1 MLDHYLKTIF
11 RNLAKQKL
19 NSAINILGLSL
30 GLAISLLIW
39 IFVLHQLSYDRFIS
53 DHNSIYRIHSNVTLG
68 QGDPQIV
75 PTAMFPIGEQA
86 FNDFPEIENFV
97 RFTSYYS
104 SPEILVEGEVE
115 TLTGILFADST
126 FFTIFNFPFLAGNP
140 ETALIHPSSLVLT
153 KSTSERFFGGS
164 QNALNKQVS
173 IQGRSFQITGVIE
186 NLPDNTHLQFNAM
199 SNHESLPESV
209 KISGTNFFTYLKLR
223 PGANISELEKKLDAT
238 VESHIKSNPLYQG
251 LHFVINNK
259 LMKLT
264 DIHLHS
270 NLVWELKS
278 NGSHKNVLI
287 FTILAI
293 FILFIAIINYVNLA
307 TARSNMR
314 SKELGMRKVVGASR
328 GKLIHQILFESLVIT
343 LISFFLAFA
352 LYEIFAGFFSQ
363 SLGIHFKTAVLLSPK
378 GMLVVFMFLLFTS
391 FLAGLYPAIYM
402 AAFDPVKILKGEM
415 VKGTKGKLF
424 RRILVIFQF
433 SITIFIISSLLLIT
447 KQLRYMQATDLGFDK
462 EQVLIVR
469 NVSSNIWRSFPEV
482 RHELESRSGIIRAAG
497 ANFIYG
503 AGNRIDMIAEKG
515 VSKESGVTADIL
527 TIDSGFLD
535 VMGIELIQGR
545 NFDPDSEIDLHEGFI
560 LNQTAVKALAM
571 EDPLNK
577 PLDLFGRQGPLI
589 GIIKDFNL
597 KSLHQPVEPLVF
609 IFAKSGFPHVYLK
622 VTPGD
627 FGKIQQEITEVLNAF
642 DPAYVPDII
651 FMDDR
656 IQSLYHK
663 EKDSATLL
671 STGALLAI
679 IISILG
685 VYGLASF
692 SAERRIKE
700 IGIRKI
706 LGASLPKL
714 LWEFNRESVILVVI
728 AFVLASPLAWLAM
741 DVWLNNFVVRVTINP
756 LWFIL
761 PGLAAMLLSA
771 ATISIQAWI
780 TARAN
785 PIEALRAE

>member
-1 MLDHYLKTIF
+1 MLGHYIKTIF
-11 RNLAKQKL
+11 RNLAKQKV
-19 NSAINILGLSL
+19 NSAINILGLSF

-39 IFVLHQLSYDRFIS
+39 VFVLHQLSYDKFIS
-53 DHNSIYRIHSNVTLG
+53 DHNRIYRIHSHVTLG
-68 QGDPQIV
+68 QGDPQVI
-75 PTAMFPIGEQA
+75 PTVMFPIGEQA

-97 RFTSYYS
+97 RFTSYYI
-104 SPEILVEGEVE
+104 SPEIVVEGAVT
-115 TLTGILFADST
+115 TLTGIMFADST
-126 FFTIFNFPFLAGNP
+126 FFTIFDFPFLEGDP

-153 KSTSERFFGGS
+153 KSTAERFFGGS

-173 IQGRSFQITGVIE
+173 MQGKSFQITGVTE
-186 NLPDNTHLQFNAM
+186 DLPENTHLHFNAIG
-199 SNHESLPESV
+199 NHESLPDDV
-209 KISGTNFFTYLKLR
+209 KISGTNFYTYLKLS
-223 PGANISELEKKLDAT
+223 PGVNINELENKLDET
-238 VESHIKSNPLYQG
+238 VESHIQSNPLYEG
-251 LHFVINNK
+251 FHFVINNK

-270 NLVWELKS
+270 NLVWEMKS

-287 FTILAI
+287 FTVLAV

-328 GKLIHQILFESLVIT
+328 GKLIRQILFESLVIT

-363 SLGIHFKTAVLLSPK
+363 SLGIHFKTAVLLSLR
-378 GMLVVFMFLLFTS
+378 GMLFVFMFLLFTS
-391 FLAGLYPAIYM
+391 FLAGLYPAFYM
-402 AAFDPVKILKGEM
+402 AAFDPVKILKGQM

-424 RRILVIFQF
+424 RRMLVIFQF
-433 SITIFIISSLLLIT
+433 SITIFIISSLLVIT
-447 KQLRYMQATDLGFDK
+447 KQLRFMQAIDLGFDK

-469 NVSSNIWRSFPEV
+469 NVSSKIWQSFPEAIY
-482 RHELESRSGIIRAAG
+482 ELESRPAILRAAG
-497 ANFIYG
+497 ANFFYG
-503 AGNRIDMIAEKG
+503 GTNRIDMISEKG
-515 VSKESGVTADIL
+515 VSKESGVTADIM

-535 VMGIELIQGR
+535 VMGIELTEGR
-545 NFDPDSEIDLHEGFI
+545 NFDPDAEIDLHEGFI

-571 EDPLNK
+571 ENPLNK

-589 GIIKDFNL
+589 GIIKDFHL
-597 KSLHQPVEPLVF
+597 TSLHQAVEPMVL
-609 IFAKSGFPHVYLK
+609 IFSKSGFPYIYLK
-622 VTPGD
+622 VFPGN
-627 FGKIQQEITEVLNAF
+627 FGTIHQEITDVLNTF
-642 DPAYVPDII
+642 DPAYVPDIV

-692 SAERRIKE
+692 SAERRRKE

-714 LWEFNRESVILVVI
+714 LWEFNRESVVLVVI
-728 AFVLASPLAWLAM
+728 AFVLASPMAWLAM
-741 DVWLNNFVVRVTINP
+741 DNWLNNFAVRVTISP
-756 LWFIL
+756 LWFIM
-761 PGLAAMLLSA
+761 PGLAIMMLSA
-771 ATISIQAWI
+771 VTISIQAWI

-785 PIEALRAE
+785 PAEALRTE